1 MKNGRND
8 FSNALKALIAT
19 LETQTQLEAAERLL
33 AASSETTDGTEW
45 VVSSLSEVAAFFGI
59 SDGTVRNWSMRVPKI
74 PGEAGRWPLREIVR
88 WRLDWVSGTELT
100 EKKRQQ
106 DYDLQQIKLES
117 ERLDLLE
124 KQGQLLHKDDVELWA
139 AAAIV
144 EFREVVMQLKEMLTA
159 SAPPELK
166 DFVRTETD
174 RHCRDAL
181 TAAARRLELV
191 QIGEKE

>member
-1 MKNGRND
+1 
-8 FSNALKALIAT
+8 
-19 LETQTQLEAAERLL
+19 
-33 AASSETTDGTEW
+33 
-45 VVSSLSEVAAFFGI
+45 
-59 SDGTVRNWSMRVPKI
+59 MRVPKI
-74 PGEAGRWPLREIVR
+74 PGEAGRWPIKEIVR

-117 ERLDLLE
+117 ERLDLSE
-124 KQGQLLHKDDVELWA
+124 KRGELFHKEDVERWA
-139 AAAIV
+139 ATALV
-144 EFREVVMQLKEMLTA
+144 EFREVVMQLAQILPS

-166 DFVRTETD
+166 DFVRAETD

-191 QIGEKE
+191 QIGEQQ

>member
-1 MKNGRND
+1 MPEHSYLNELRR
-8 FSNALKALIAT
+8 LV
-19 LETQTQLEAAERLL
+19 ETAETPEQL
-33 AASSETTDGTEW
+33 
-45 VVSSLSEVAAFFGI
+45 EVAANLFQREQDRQSSPQFVVQTLADVADFLGVATQ
-59 SDGTVRNWSMRVPKI
+59 TVMNWTSRADPI
-74 PGEAGRWPLREIVR
+74 PGKHGAWNLRDIVR
-88 WRLDWVSGTELT
+88 WRETWLT
-100 EKKRQQ
+100 QSDLTQKKRQQ

-166 DFVRTETD
+166 DFVRAETD

-191 QIGEKE
+191 QIGEGRG

>member
-1 MKNGRND
+1 MKNGRSD

-33 AASSETTDGTEW
+33 AASSETTDGAEW

-74 PGEAGRWPLREIVR
+74 PGEAGRWPLKEIVR

-166 DFVRTETD
+166 DFVRAETD

-191 QIGEKE
+191 QIGEQQ